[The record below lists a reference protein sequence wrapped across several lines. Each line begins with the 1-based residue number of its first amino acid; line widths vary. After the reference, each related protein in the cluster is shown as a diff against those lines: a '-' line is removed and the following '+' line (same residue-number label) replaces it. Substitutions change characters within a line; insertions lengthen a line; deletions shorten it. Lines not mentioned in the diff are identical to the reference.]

1 MATIDKSGSGISSLG
16 AVPYRGMGKSYV
28 LSNSV
33 DLSGGAITQADV
45 YQVLSIPPN
54 TLVESVHIIIDTP
67 AVGTTLTMNVGDG
80 GSTAGWMGSTDGKAT
95 AGTYDHSTVGTDA
108 RAVAA
113 NNGYFYGNS
122 GTVALPTGD
131 TIDVVMTTA
140 TSITA
145 GPIFRLFAV
154 CKDLN

>member
-1 MATIDKSGSGISSLG
+1 MADIDKTGTTPTLG
-16 AVPYRGMGKSYV
+16 VIPGQTRTRRYIMKNV
-28 LSNSV
+28 V
-33 DLSGGAITQADV
+33 DLTAAAIVQADV

-54 TLVESVHIIIDTP
+54 TLVESVHLQINTA
-67 AVGTTLTMNVGDG
+67 AVGTTLTMNIGDG

-113 NNGYFYGNS
+113 NNGYFYANA
-122 GTVALPTGD
+122 GTVAVPLGD
-131 TIDVVMTTA
+131 SIDVVMTTA

-145 GPIFRLFAV
+145 GPKFTLWAV
-154 CKDLN
+154 CTDLN